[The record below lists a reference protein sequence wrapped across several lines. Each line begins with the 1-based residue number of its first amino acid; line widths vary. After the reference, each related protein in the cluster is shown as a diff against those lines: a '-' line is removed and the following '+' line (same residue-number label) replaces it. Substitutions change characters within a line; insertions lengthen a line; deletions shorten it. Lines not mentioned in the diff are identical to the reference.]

1 MRVFLV
7 GAGGAI
13 GQPLVTQLVEQG
25 HHVVAT
31 TRSAD
36 KATLLRSLGAE
47 PVALDVLDRDAT
59 VAAVDAAKPDAV
71 IHQATALSGSFD
83 IKHFDRFFAQSNRLR
98 TTGTDNVLAAA
109 RAAGVERV
117 IAQSYAGWNLGV
129 SGSMVKT
136 EEDALDEE
144 PPASARQSLA
154 AILHVESV
162 VPGADG
168 LTGIVL
174 RYGSFYGPGTSL
186 GVGGE
191 QVEMIRKRRFPVVG
205 GGTGVW
211 SFIHMHDAA
220 TATVAALDHGT
231 AGIYN
236 ICDDDPAPVSEWMP
250 YLAEAIGAKPP
261 MRLPAWLAKPMLGEF
276 GLLMMTRQRG
286 CSNAKAKRELGWTPQ
301 FASWREGFRTG
312 LG

>member
-13 GQPLVTQLVEQG
+13 GQPLVSQLVEQG
-25 HHVVAT
+25 HDVVAT

-36 KATLLRSLGAE
+36 KAARMRSLGAE
-47 PVALDVLDRDAT
+47 AVLLDVLDRDAT
-59 VAAVDAAKPDAV
+59 IAATDAAKPDAV

-83 IKHFDRFFAQSNRLR
+83 IKHFDRFFAQTNRLR
-98 TTGTDNVLAAA
+98 TTGTDNLLAAA
-109 RAAGVERV
+109 RVAGVSRV

-129 SGSMVKT
+129 TGSMVKT
-136 EEDALDEE
+136 EDDELAGE

-154 AILHVESV
+154 AIKHVESA
-162 VPGADG
+162 VPAVDG
-168 LTGIVL
+168 MTGIVL
-174 RYGSFYGPGTSL
+174 RYASFYGPGTSL
-186 GVGGE
+186 GRGGE
-191 QVEMIRKRRFPVVG
+191 QVELIRKRRFPVVG
-205 GGTGVW
+205 GGDGVW

-220 TATVAALDHGT
+220 AATVAALDHGT

-236 ICDDDPAPVSEWMP
+236 ICDDDPAPVSAWMP

-261 MRLPAWLAKPMLGEF
+261 RRVPAWLAKPMIGEF
-276 GLLMMTRQRG
+276 GLLMMTEQRG
-286 CSNAKAKRELGWTPQ
+286 CSNAKAKRELGWTPE